1 MELNVRGSRHCSTA
15 VGPYFPNSARMKAA
29 RLPRLDGFWDSHVQ
43 FLEGDGNI
51 NSQLSFPQR
60 GASVE

>member
-1 MELNVRGSRHCSTA
+1 MELNVRGSRHC
-15 VGPYFPNSARMKAA
+15 
-29 RLPRLDGFWDSHVQ
+29 RLPRLDRFWDSHVQ